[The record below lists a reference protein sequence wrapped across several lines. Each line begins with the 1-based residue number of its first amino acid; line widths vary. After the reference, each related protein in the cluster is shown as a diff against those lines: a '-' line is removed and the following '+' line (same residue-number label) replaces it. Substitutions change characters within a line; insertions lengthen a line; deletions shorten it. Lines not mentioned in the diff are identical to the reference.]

1 MNADQ
6 EERTKHVLRRAYEI
20 GIISADEFV
29 RLHEFEESEEDP
41 RDAEIERLTT
51 ENEQLRRNVR
61 TWMDSWA
68 SIESA
73 WHDNDIGP
81 LMRDAYAAALGGDPD
96 E

>member
-51 ENEQLRRNVR
+51 ENETLRAGIARCCVGWDDLPYQDQR
-61 TWMDSWA
+61 GAIVTRL
-68 SIESA
+68 EE
-73 WHDNDIGP
+73 
-81 LMRDAYAAALGGDPD
+81 LLGDTDG